1 MSAVTLDSNAWYAI
15 SEGRVAN
22 VSDPLTTS
30 LQDTTNG
37 LRVFGKTDALW
48 QFQPVG
54 NRDGRYL
61 VRLNAA
67 GVGQQLSVCWN
78 LAEVH
83 PSRTRGCMR
92 KTESDESQQ
101 WDITEW
107 ESEKGTLKFTNVA
120 NGTGYVLDVHPG
132 SNLFMSSEIEGTD
145 GVSARQPAQHWI
157 MTSSK
162 AVNDGA
168 YSTIYSAG
176 VSGLLKNV
184 VWSEQG
190 ADNPQ
195 TTPVST
201 ASSSASGSSSATAT
215 ATGTDAGAATATS
228 SGGSTTGTSSPGS
241 SSSGGL
247 STGAAAGIGVG
258 VSLGAIAILGAAFFF
273 WWRRRRASRDAAAA
287 AAAAPG
293 NHHHEMGHDGSTI
306 GKSSPGTANASTVA
320 GSPSPAHGYYAHE
333 AKVLG
338 HMQPHSQSAEANTN
352 PIYEAPTETR
362 YELDSGTGGHTH
374 APTQHELSDS
384 QTRR

>member
-1 MSAVTLDSNAWYAI
+1 MSAVKLDSNAWYAI

-30 LQDTTNG
+30 LQDTNNG

-54 NRDGRYL
+54 DKDGRYL

-67 GVGQQLSVCWN
+67 GVGQQLSVCWSS
-78 LAEVH
+78 AEVH
-83 PSRTRGCMR
+83 PSGTRGCLR

-132 SNLFMSSEIEGTD
+132 TNLFMSSEIEGTD

-176 VSGLLKNV
+176 
-184 VWSEQG
+184 
-190 ADNPQ
+190 
-195 TTPVST
+195 TTPVGTATASGSGSASATASVTESGAGSVTPTAIDGSAT
-201 ASSSASGSSSATAT
+201 ASST
-215 ATGTDAGAATATS
+215 
-228 SGGSTTGTSSPGS
+228 PGS
-241 SSSGGL
+241 SSSGGI

-273 WWRRRRASRDAAAA
+273 WWRRRKTSRNAAG
-287 AAAAPG
+287 PPSD
-293 NHHHEMGHDGSTI
+293 HHHELGHDGSTI
-306 GKSSPGTANASTVA
+306 GKLSPGTVNASTV
-320 GSPSPAHGYYAHE
+320 GSPSPANGYYGQE
-333 AKVLG
+333 SKVLG
-338 HMQPHSQSAEANTN
+338 HMQPHAHAAEANTN

-362 YELDSGTGGHTH
+362 YELDSGMSAPTH
-374 APTQHELSDS
+374 APAQHELSDNNA
-384 QTRR
+384 RR

>member
-30 LQDTTNG
+30 LQDTTDG

-132 SNLFMSSEIEGTD
+132 NNLFMSSEIEGTD

-162 AVNDGA
+162 AVDDGA

-176 VSGLLKNV
+176 
-184 VWSEQG
+184 
-190 ADNPQ
+190 
-195 TTPVST
+195 TTPVSAAT
-201 ASSSASGSSSATAT
+201 SSASGSSSATAT

-228 SGGSTTGTSSPGS
+228 SGGPATGTSSPGS

-273 WWRRRRASRDAAAA
+273 WWRRRRASRGAAAG
-287 AAAAPG
+287 AAAPG

-306 GKSSPGTANASTVA
+306 GKPSPGTANASTVA

-338 HMQPHSQSAEANTN
+338 HMQPHSHSAEANTN
-352 PIYEAPTETR
+352 PIYEAPTQTR

-384 QTRR
+384 HTRR

>member
-30 LQDTTNG
+30 LQDTANG

-67 GVGQQLSVCWN
+67 GMGQQLSVCWN

-132 SNLFMSSEIEGTD
+132 NNLFMSSEIEGTD

-176 VSGLLKNV
+176 HGNII
-184 VWSEQG
+184 
-190 ADNPQ
+190 
-195 TTPVST
+195 
-201 ASSSASGSSSATAT
+201 
-215 ATGTDAGAATATS
+215 
-228 SGGSTTGTSSPGS
+228 
-241 SSSGGL
+241 
-247 STGAAAGIGVG
+247 GIGIIVCNRNG
-258 VSLGAIAILGAAFFF
+258 NRNGRRSSDGDVFRWLYYRDLEPRFLTIRRALNRRRGRNRRAAFFF

-287 AAAAPG
+287 AAAPG
-293 NHHHEMGHDGSTI
+293 NHHHEMGHNGSTI

-338 HMQPHSQSAEANTN
+338 HMQPHSHSAEANTN

-362 YELDSGTGGHTH
+362 YELDSGTGGHAHT
-374 APTQHELSDS
+374 PTQHDLSDS